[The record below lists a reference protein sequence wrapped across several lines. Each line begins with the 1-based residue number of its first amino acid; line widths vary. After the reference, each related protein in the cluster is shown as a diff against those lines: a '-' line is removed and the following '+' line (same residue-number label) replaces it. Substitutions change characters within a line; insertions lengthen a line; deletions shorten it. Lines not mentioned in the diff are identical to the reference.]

1 MMTYQLFHNQDSSG
15 GNTLTSKKDHQSSF
29 QDVDYTG
36 LTLDHS
42 KVEAVVC
49 IPTFRRPDYLRATLF
64 SLELQRTQV
73 AFAVVV
79 VDNDAES
86 KAGLSVA
93 RDYFNGKLNGVA
105 TLEPQQGSGFALNRA
120 VALALNL
127 FPNAQNI
134 LMLAD
139 DEIAASNWLD
149 VMVNAARMSKAETI
163 GAPIHPKFSSRAPR
177 HIRSHPIF
185 HQPYKAT
192 GEVPKLESAGNC
204 LIRRTVFDTI
214 KGPYFDPALSAI
226 TGSDTDFFMR
236 CKQAGFKSYWV
247 QEAEVSETISSSRS
261 TPSWILSRSAALG
274 ALAAHMD
281 SRYMTTQWGG
291 FAPRLKSFALL
302 PVAAG
307 RFAAT
312 FLRTGNWLK
321 AMHPLSFAWGRV
333 MGGLRS

>member
-1 MMTYQLFHNQDSSG
+1 M
-15 GNTLTSKKDHQSSF
+15 SKPQKNEQYAYNDL
-29 QDVDYTG
+29 DYTG
-36 LTLDHS
+36 LSLDPS
-42 KVEAVVC
+42 KVDAVIC

-64 SLELQRTQV
+64 SLQLQRTQIV
-73 AFAVVV
+73 FAVVI

-86 KAGLSVA
+86 KAGMTVA

-105 TLEPQQGSGFALNRA
+105 SLEPQQGSGFALNHA

-149 VMVNAARMSKAETI
+149 VMVNAARMSNADTI
-163 GAPIHPKFSSRAPR
+163 GGPIHPKFSSRAPR
-177 HIRSHPIF
+177 HIRSHPVF

-192 GEVPKLESAGNC
+192 GEVPKLDSAGNC
-204 LIRRTVFDTI
+204 LVRRSVFETLPA
-214 KGPYFDPALSAI
+214 PYFDASLSAI

-236 CKQAGFKSYWV
+236 CAKAGLKSYWV
-247 QEAEVSETISSSRS
+247 QEAEVSESISSSRS

-274 ALAAHMD
+274 ALAAQMD
-281 SRYMTTQWGG
+281 SRYMTPQWGG

-302 PVAAG
+302 PVSAVW
-307 RFAAT
+307 FFVT
-312 FLRTGNWLK
+312 LLRTGNWLK
-321 AMHPLSFAWGRV
+321 AMHPLSFAWGRIK
-333 MGGLRS
+333 GGLRN